1 VTGGISPAAG
11 RNENLRSD
19 RGCNSMDGR
28 FMIRILFI
36 DDDPQAQKTLSM
48 VLREEYNL
56 VSSLTAAEGLEV
68 LEKADPDVV
77 LLDINLPDRSG
88 LDVLDEILQRPE
100 APPVIML
107 TAYGDV
113 EFVKRAIRAGA
124 YDYILKPYTL
134 DHLEGTIRRAV
145 ENIALRRA
153 YFQSMTKQAFADPQ
167 AMDKLVGESRALRE
181 LKALIGRF
189 AAGDSPVLIQGESG
203 TGKEL
208 AAEAI
213 HRLSPRSEGPFE
225 AINCGA
231 IPETLV
237 EAELFGSEKG
247 AYTDATSRAG
257 RFERADGGTIFLD
270 EIGELPP
277 KAQSA
282 LLRVIEFKRI
292 HRVGGTRAIPLN
304 IRILSATNR
313 DLKKEVKTGRFRE
326 DLYYRINVL
335 FLPIP
340 PLRSRD
346 GDISLLCAYFLKAK
360 KADLRIQPQAVE
372 KLLSHHWPG
381 NVRELRNVIERA
393 AVLSEG
399 DEIRARD
406 IQFY

>member
-1 VTGGISPAAG
+1 
-11 RNENLRSD
+11 
-19 RGCNSMDGR
+19 
-28 FMIRILFI
+28 MIRILFI

-48 VLREEYNL
+48 VLQEHYNV
-56 VSSLTAAEGLEV
+56 VSALTAAEGLDV
-68 LEKADPDVV
+68 LNKTDPDVV
-77 LLDINLPDRSG
+77 LLDINLPDTSG
-88 LDVLDEILQRPE
+88 LDVLDEILRRPM

-107 TAYGDV
+107 TAFGKVD
-113 EFVKRAIRAGA
+113 FVKRAIQAGA

-153 YFQSMTKQAFADPQ
+153 YVQSAARSAGAAHPDSP
-167 AMDKLVGESRALRE
+167 AMGKLVGESRALKE

-213 HRLSPRSEGPFE
+213 HHLSPRKEGPFE

-257 RFERADGGTIFLD
+257 CFERADGGTIFLD

-277 KAQSA
+277 KAQIT
-282 LLRVIEFKRI
+282 LLRVLEFKRI
-292 HRVGGTRAIPLN
+292 HRVGGTRSIPLN

-313 DLKKEVKTGRFRE
+313 DLKKDVQAGRFRE

-335 FLPIP
+335 FLQVP

-346 GDISLLCAYFLKAK
+346 GDISLLCAYFLKQK
-360 KADLRIQPQAVE
+360 QADLRIHPQAVE
-372 KLLSHHWPG
+372 KLLSHPWPG

-393 AVLSEG
+393 AVLTEG

>member
-1 VTGGISPAAG
+1 MQYHKLGLA
-11 RNENLRSD
+11 
-19 RGCNSMDGR
+19 
-28 FMIRILFI
+28 MIRILFI
-36 DDDPQAQKTLSM
+36 DDDPQAQKTLST
-48 VLREEYNL
+48 VLREHYVF
-56 VSSLTAAEGLEV
+56 VSALTAAEGLEV
-68 LEKADPDVV
+68 MEKTDPDVV

-88 LDVLDEILQRPE
+88 LDLLDEMVQHPF

-107 TAYGDV
+107 TAYGKV
-113 EFVKRAIRAGA
+113 EFVKRAIQAGA

-134 DHLEGTIRRAV
+134 EHLEGTIRRAV

-153 YFQSMTKQAFADPQ
+153 YLQSMAGGVRGLSPDAPVLG
-167 AMDKLVGESRALRE
+167 KLIGESKALKE
-181 LKALIGRF
+181 LKTLIARF
-189 AAGDSPVLIQGESG
+189 APGDSPVLIQGESG

-213 HRLSPRSEGPFE
+213 HRLSPRKEGPFE

-257 RFERADGGTIFLD
+257 CFERADGGTIFLD

-277 KAQSA
+277 KAQIT

-313 DLKKEVKTGRFRE
+313 DLKEEVKAGRFRR

-335 FLPIP
+335 FLQVP
-340 PLRSRD
+340 PLRHRD
-346 GDISLLCAYFLKAK
+346 SDICVLCAYFLKDK
-360 KADLRIQPQAVE
+360 RTDLRIHPRAME
-372 KLLSHHWPG
+372 KLLTHSWPG

-399 DEIRARD
+399 DEIQARD

>member
-1 VTGGISPAAG
+1 VAGLHGRRTKKLALSPGIQYHNVGLA
-11 RNENLRSD
+11 
-19 RGCNSMDGR
+19 
-28 FMIRILFI
+28 MIRILFI
-36 DDDPQAQKTLSM
+36 DDDPQAQNILST
-48 VLREEYNL
+48 VLHDRHTV
-56 VSSLTAAEGLEV
+56 VSALTAAEGMDL
-68 LEKADPDVV
+68 LARADPDVV
-77 LLDINLPDRSG
+77 LLDISLPDRSG
-88 LDVLDEILQRPE
+88 LDLLDEIVQRPV

-107 TAYGDV
+107 TAFGEV
-113 EFVKRAIRAGA
+113 EFVKRAVLAGA

-145 ENIALRRA
+145 ENAALRRA
-153 YFQSMTKQAFADPQ
+153 YLQGLRNGVNADPW
-167 AMDKLVGESRALRE
+167 AASNLVGESRALKE
-181 LKALIGRF
+181 LRALIGRF
-189 AAGDSPVLIQGESG
+189 ATGDSPVLIQGESG

-213 HRLSPRSEGPFE
+213 HRLSPRKDGPFE

-231 IPETLV
+231 IPENLV

-247 AYTDATSRAG
+247 AFTDATSRAG
-257 RFERADGGTIFLD
+257 CFERADGGTILLD

-277 KAQSA
+277 KAQTT
-282 LLRVIEFKRI
+282 LLRVIEFKRV

-313 DLKKEVKTGRFRE
+313 DLKQEVRAGRFRE

-335 FLPIP
+335 FLHVP
-340 PLRSRD
+340 PLRDRD
-346 GDISLLCAYFLKAK
+346 GDIAVLCAYFLKAK
-360 KADLRIQPQAVE
+360 RTDLRIHPRALE
-372 KLLSHHWPG
+372 KLLSHSWPG

-399 DEIRARD
+399 DEIQARD

>member
-1 VTGGISPAAG
+1 
-11 RNENLRSD
+11 
-19 RGCNSMDGR
+19 
-28 FMIRILFI
+28 MIRILFI
-36 DDDPQAQKTLSM
+36 DDDPQAQKTLST
-48 VLREEYNL
+48 VLGERYVF
-56 VSSLTAAEGLEV
+56 VSALTAAEGQEV
-68 LEKADPDVV
+68 LEKTEPDVV

-88 LDVLDEILQRPE
+88 LDLLDEIVQRPF

-107 TAYGDV
+107 TAYGKV
-113 EFVKRAIRAGA
+113 EFVKRAIQAGA

-153 YFQSMTKQAFADPQ
+153 YVQGMASGARSDAPVLG
-167 AMDKLVGESRALRE
+167 KLVGESRALKE
-181 LKALIGRF
+181 LKTLIGRF

-208 AAEAI
+208 VAEAI
-213 HRLSPRSEGPFE
+213 HRLSPRKEGPFE

-257 RFERADGGTIFLD
+257 CFERADGGTILLD

-277 KAQSA
+277 KAQIT

-292 HRVGGTRAIPLN
+292 HRVGGTRPIPLN

-313 DLKKEVKTGRFRE
+313 DLKKEVKAGRFRR

-335 FLPIP
+335 FLQVP
-340 PLRSRD
+340 PLRHRD
-346 GDISLLCAYFLKAK
+346 SDISVLCAYFLKAK
-360 KADLRIQPQAVE
+360 RADLRIHPRAIE
-372 KLLSHHWPG
+372 KLLTHSWPG
-381 NVRELRNVIERA
+381 NIRELRNVIERA

-399 DEIRARD
+399 DEIRAQD

>member
-1 VTGGISPAAG
+1 MQYHYDAP
-11 RNENLRSD
+11 
-19 RGCNSMDGR
+19 
-28 FMIRILFI
+28 MIRILFI

-48 VLREEYNL
+48 VLQERYVFISAL
-56 VSSLTAAEGLEV
+56 SAAEGLNV
-68 LEKADPDVV
+68 LVKTDPDVV

-88 LDVLDEILQRPE
+88 LDLLDDILQRPL

-153 YFQSMTKQAFADPQ
+153 YVQSMTNRAFADPQ
-167 AMDKLVGESRALRE
+167 VMGKLVGESRALKE

-213 HRLSPRSEGPFE
+213 HRLSPRKEGPFE

-257 RFERADGGTIFLD
+257 RFERAEGGTVFLD

-277 KAQSA
+277 KAQST

-313 DLKKEVKTGRFRE
+313 DLKKEVEKGRFRE

-335 FLPIP
+335 LLQVP

-360 KADLRIQPQAVE
+360 KADLRIHPQAVE
-372 KLLSHHWPG
+372 KLLSHPWPG

-393 AVLSEG
+393 VVLSEG
-399 DEIRARD
+399 DEIRAQD

>member
-1 VTGGISPAAG
+1 MYGTV
-11 RNENLRSD
+11 
-19 RGCNSMDGR
+19 
-28 FMIRILFI
+28 MIRILFI

-48 VLREEYNL
+48 VLQERY
-56 VSSLTAAEGLEV
+56 VFISALTAAEGLEV
-68 LEKADPDVV
+68 LSKADPDVV
-77 LLDINLPDRSG
+77 LLDINLPDQSG
-88 LDVLDEILQRPE
+88 LDVLDEILQRPL

-107 TAYGDV
+107 TAYGEV

-145 ENIALRRA
+145 DNISLRRA
-153 YFQSMTKQAFADPQ
+153 YLQSAAASAGAAYVDPPVM
-167 AMDKLVGESRALRE
+167 AKLVGESRALKE

-213 HRLSPRSEGPFE
+213 HRLSPRREGPFE
-225 AINCGA
+225 AVNCGA

-257 RFERADGGTIFLD
+257 CFERAEAGTIFLD
-270 EIGELPP
+270 EIGDLPP
-277 KAQSA
+277 KAQTT
-282 LLRVIEFKRI
+282 LLRVLEFKRI
-292 HRVGGTRAIPLN
+292 HRVGGTRSIPLN

-313 DLKKEVKTGRFRE
+313 DLKKEVKAGRFRE

-335 FLPIP
+335 FLHVP
-340 PLRSRD
+340 PLRQRD
-346 GDISLLCAYFLKAK
+346 EDISLLCAYFLKANK
-360 KADLRIQPQAVE
+360 SDLRIHPQAIE
-372 KLLSHHWPG
+372 KLLSHSWPG

-393 AVLSEG
+393 AVLTEG

>member
-1 VTGGISPAAG
+1 MQYH
-11 RNENLRSD
+11 NL
-19 RGCNSMDGR
+19 GLA
-28 FMIRILFI
+28 MIRILFV
-36 DDDPQAQKTLSM
+36 DDDPKAQKILST
-48 VLREEYNL
+48 VLSEPYTV
-56 VSSLTAAEGLEV
+56 VSALTAAEGLQ
-68 LEKADPDVV
+68 LFAKTDPDVV

-88 LDVLDEILQRPE
+88 LDLLDEIVQRPL

-107 TAYGDV
+107 TAFGEI
-113 EFVKRAIRAGA
+113 EFVKRAIQAGA

-153 YFQSMTKQAFADPQ
+153 YLQSMRIEMSTDAWA
-167 AMDKLVGESRALRE
+167 AGNLVGESRALKE
-181 LKALIGRF
+181 LKALISRF

-213 HRLSPRSEGPFE
+213 HRLSPRKGGPFE

-231 IPETLV
+231 IPENLV

-247 AYTDATSRAG
+247 AFTDATSRAG
-257 RFERADGGTIFLD
+257 CFERADGGTIFLD

-277 KAQSA
+277 KAQIT
-282 LLRVIEFKRI
+282 LLRVIEFKRV

-313 DLKKEVKTGRFRE
+313 DLKEEMRAGRFRK

-335 FLPIP
+335 FLPVP
-340 PLRSRD
+340 PLRDRD
-346 GDISLLCAYFLKAK
+346 GDISILCAYFLKDK
-360 KADLRIQPQAVE
+360 RADLRIHPRAVE
-372 KLLSHHWPG
+372 KLLSHSWPG

-393 AVLSEG
+393 VVLSDG
-399 DEIRARD
+399 DEIQARD

>member
-1 VTGGISPAAG
+1 MQYY
-11 RNENLRSD
+11 NL
-19 RGCNSMDGR
+19 GLA
-28 FMIRILFI
+28 MIRILFV
-36 DDDPQAQKTLSM
+36 DDDPQAQKILST
-48 VLREEYNL
+48 VLHDTYTV
-56 VSSLTAAEGLEV
+56 VSALTAAEGLQ
-68 LEKADPDVV
+68 LLAKTDPDVV

-88 LDVLDEILQRPE
+88 LDLLEEIVQRPV

-107 TAYGDV
+107 TAFGEV
-113 EFVKRAIRAGA
+113 EFVKRAIQAGA

-153 YFQSMTKQAFADPQ
+153 YLQSMRNGVSTDSWAAGN
-167 AMDKLVGESRALRE
+167 LVGESRALRE

-189 AAGDSPVLIQGESG
+189 APGDSPVLIQGESG

-213 HRLSPRSEGPFE
+213 HRLSPRKDGPFE

-231 IPETLV
+231 IPENLV

-247 AYTDATSRAG
+247 AFTDATSRAG
-257 RFERADGGTIFLD
+257 CFERADGGTIFLD

-277 KAQSA
+277 KAQIT
-282 LLRVIEFKRI
+282 LLRVIEFKRVQ
-292 HRVGGTRAIPLN
+292 RVGGTRAIPLN

-313 DLKKEVKTGRFRE
+313 DLKEEVKAGRFRK

-335 FLPIP
+335 FLQVP
-340 PLRSRD
+340 PLRDRD
-346 GDISLLCAYFLKAK
+346 GDISVLCAYFLKAK
-360 KADLRIQPQAVE
+360 RADLRIHPRAVE
-372 KLLSHHWPG
+372 MLLSHSWPG

-399 DEIRARD
+399 DEIQARD

>member
-1 VTGGISPAAG
+1 MQYH
-11 RNENLRSD
+11 NL
-19 RGCNSMDGR
+19 GLA
-28 FMIRILFI
+28 MIRILFV
-36 DDDPQAQKTLSM
+36 DDDPQAQKTLSA
-48 VLREEYNL
+48 VLPEPYTV
-56 VSSLTAAEGLEV
+56 VSALSAAEGFEL
-68 LEKADPDVV
+68 LAKTDPDVV

-88 LDVLDEILQRPE
+88 LDLLDEIVQRPL

-107 TAYGDV
+107 TAFGEI
-113 EFVKRAIRAGA
+113 EFVKRAIQAGA

-153 YFQSMTKQAFADPQ
+153 YLQSMRIEMSTDAWA
-167 AMDKLVGESRALRE
+167 AGNLVGESRALKE
-181 LKALIGRF
+181 LKALISRF

-213 HRLSPRSEGPFE
+213 HRLSPRKGGPFE

-231 IPETLV
+231 IPENLV

-247 AYTDATSRAG
+247 AFTDATSRAG
-257 RFERADGGTIFLD
+257 CFERADGGTIFLD
-270 EIGELPP
+270 EIGELPQ
-277 KAQSA
+277 KAQIT
-282 LLRVIEFKRI
+282 LLRVIEFKRV

-313 DLKKEVKTGRFRE
+313 DLKEEVSTGRFRK

-335 FLPIP
+335 FLQVP
-340 PLRSRD
+340 PLRDRD
-346 GDISLLCAYFLKAK
+346 GDISVLCAYFLKAK
-360 KADLRIQPQAVE
+360 RADLRIHPRAVE
-372 KLLSHHWPG
+372 KLLSHSWPG
-381 NVRELRNVIERA
+381 NVRELHNVIERA
-393 AVLSEG
+393 VVLSDG
-399 DEIRARD
+399 DEIHARD

>member
-1 VTGGISPAAG
+1 VAGLHGRRTKKLALSPGIQYHNVGLA
-11 RNENLRSD
+11 
-19 RGCNSMDGR
+19 
-28 FMIRILFI
+28 MIRILFI
-36 DDDPQAQKTLSM
+36 DDDPQAQNILST
-48 VLREEYNL
+48 VLHDRHTV
-56 VSSLTAAEGLEV
+56 VSALTAAEGMDL
-68 LEKADPDVV
+68 LARADPDVV
-77 LLDINLPDRSG
+77 LLDISLPDRSG
-88 LDVLDEILQRPE
+88 LDLLDEIVQRPV

-107 TAYGDV
+107 TAFGEV
-113 EFVKRAIRAGA
+113 EFVKRAVLAGA

-145 ENIALRRA
+145 ENAALRRA
-153 YFQSMTKQAFADPQ
+153 YLQGLRNGVNADPW
-167 AMDKLVGESRALRE
+167 AASNLVGESRALKE
-181 LKALIGRF
+181 LRALIGRF
-189 AAGDSPVLIQGESG
+189 ATGDSPVLIQGESG

-213 HRLSPRSEGPFE
+213 HRLSPRKDGPFE

-231 IPETLV
+231 IPENLV

-247 AYTDATSRAG
+247 AFTDATSRAG
-257 RFERADGGTIFLD
+257 CFERADGGTILLD

-277 KAQSA
+277 KAQTT
-282 LLRVIEFKRI
+282 LLRVIEFKRV

-313 DLKKEVKTGRFRE
+313 DLKQEVRAGRFRE

-335 FLPIP
+335 FLQVP
-340 PLRSRD
+340 PLRDRD
-346 GDISLLCAYFLKAK
+346 GDIAVLCAYFLKAK
-360 KADLRIQPQAVE
+360 RTDLRIHPRALE
-372 KLLSHHWPG
+372 KLLSHSWPG

-399 DEIRARD
+399 DEIQARD

>member
-1 VTGGISPAAG
+1 MQYH
-11 RNENLRSD
+11 NL
-19 RGCNSMDGR
+19 GLV
-28 FMIRILFI
+28 MIRILFV
-36 DDDPQAQKTLSM
+36 DDDPKAQKILST
-48 VLREEYNL
+48 VLPEPYTV
-56 VSSLTAAEGLEV
+56 VSALSAAEGLE
-68 LEKADPDVV
+68 LFAKTDPDVV

-88 LDVLDEILQRPE
+88 LDLLDEIVQRPL

-107 TAYGDV
+107 TAFGEI
-113 EFVKRAIRAGA
+113 EFVKRAIQAGA

-145 ENIALRRA
+145 ENIALRRD
-153 YFQSMTKQAFADPQ
+153 YLQSMRIEMNTDAWA
-167 AMDKLVGESRALRE
+167 AGNLVGESRALKE

-213 HRLSPRSEGPFE
+213 HRLSPRKGGPFE

-231 IPETLV
+231 IPENLV

-247 AYTDATSRAG
+247 AFTDATSRAG
-257 RFERADGGTIFLD
+257 CFERADGGTIFLD

-277 KAQSA
+277 KAQIT
-282 LLRVIEFKRI
+282 LLRVIEFKRV

-313 DLKKEVKTGRFRE
+313 DLKEEVRTGRFRK

-335 FLPIP
+335 FLQVP
-340 PLRSRD
+340 PLRDRD
-346 GDISLLCAYFLKAK
+346 GDISVLCAYFLKAK
-360 KADLRIQPQAVE
+360 RADLRIHPRAVE
-372 KLLSHHWPG
+372 KLLSHSWPG

-393 AVLSEG
+393 AVLSDG
-399 DEIRARD
+399 DEIQARD

>member
-1 VTGGISPAAG
+1 
-11 RNENLRSD
+11 
-19 RGCNSMDGR
+19 
-28 FMIRILFI
+28 MIRILFI

-48 VLREEYNL
+48 VLQERY
-56 VSSLTAAEGLEV
+56 VFISALTAAEGLDV
-68 LEKADPDVV
+68 LNKTDPDVV
-77 LLDINLPDRSG
+77 LLDINLPDGSG
-88 LDVLDEILQRPE
+88 LDVLDEILKQPL

-107 TAYGDV
+107 TAYGEV

-153 YFQSMTKQAFADPQ
+153 YVQSAAGTAGTVHANPQ
-167 AMDKLVGESRALRE
+167 AMGKLVGESRALKG

-213 HRLSPRSEGPFE
+213 HRLSPRREGPFE

-257 RFERADGGTIFLD
+257 CFERADGGTIFLD

-277 KAQSA
+277 KAQTT
-282 LLRVIEFKRI
+282 LLRVLEFKRI
-292 HRVGGTRAIPLN
+292 QRVGGTRSIPLN

-313 DLKKEVKTGRFRE
+313 DLKTEVKTGRFRE

-335 FLPIP
+335 VLHVP
-340 PLRSRD
+340 PLRKRD
-346 GDISLLCAYFLKAK
+346 GDISLLCAYFLKAEHS
-360 KADLRIQPQAVE
+360 DLRIHPQAVE
-372 KLLSHHWPG
+372 KLLSHSWPG

-393 AVLSEG
+393 AVLTEG
-399 DEIRARD
+399 DEIQARD

>member
-1 VTGGISPAAG
+1 
-11 RNENLRSD
+11 
-19 RGCNSMDGR
+19 
-28 FMIRILFI
+28 MIRILFI
-36 DDDPQAQKTLSM
+36 DDDPQAQKTLST
-48 VLREEYNL
+48 VLQEQYVFTSALN
-56 VSSLTAAEGLEV
+56 AAEGLD
-68 LEKADPDVV
+68 LLNKTDPDVV

-88 LDVLDEILQRPE
+88 LDLLDDILQRPL

-107 TAYGDV
+107 TAYGKV
-113 EFVKRAIRAGA
+113 EFVKRAIQAGA

-153 YFQSMTKQAFADPQ
+153 YDQSGRNAACADPQ
-167 AMDKLVGESRALRE
+167 AMDRLVGESRALRE
-181 LKALIGRF
+181 LKTLIGRF
-189 AAGDSPVLIQGESG
+189 AGGDSPVLIQGESG

-213 HRLSPRSEGPFE
+213 HRLSPRRQGPFH

-247 AYTDATSRAG
+247 AYTDATTRAG
-257 RFERADGGTIFLD
+257 SFERADGGTIFLD

-277 KAQSA
+277 RAQIT

-292 HRVGGTRAIPLN
+292 HRVGGTRSIPLN
-304 IRILSATNR
+304 IRILSASNR
-313 DLKKEVKTGRFRE
+313 DLKKEVKAGRFRE
-326 DLYYRINVL
+326 DLYYRVNVL
-335 FLPIP
+335 FLDIP

-346 GDISLLCAYFLKAK
+346 GDISLLSAHFLKAK
-360 KADLRIQPQAVE
+360 NADLRLHPQAVE
-372 KLLSHHWPG
+372 KLLSHSWPG

-393 AVLSEG
+393 AALSEG
-399 DEIRARD
+399 GEIRARN

>member
-1 VTGGISPAAG
+1 MQYH
-11 RNENLRSD
+11 NL
-19 RGCNSMDGR
+19 GLA
-28 FMIRILFI
+28 MIRILFV
-36 DDDPQAQKTLSM
+36 DDDPKAQKILST
-48 VLREEYNL
+48 VLPEPYTV
-56 VSSLTAAEGLEV
+56 VSALTAAEGLQ
-68 LEKADPDVV
+68 LFAKTDPDVV

-88 LDVLDEILQRPE
+88 LDLLDEIVQRPL

-107 TAYGDV
+107 TAFGEI
-113 EFVKRAIRAGA
+113 EFVKRAIQAGA

-145 ENIALRRA
+145 ENIALRRD
-153 YFQSMTKQAFADPQ
+153 YLQSMRIEMNTDAWA
-167 AMDKLVGESRALRE
+167 AGNLVGESRALKE
-181 LKALIGRF
+181 VKALIGRF

-213 HRLSPRSEGPFE
+213 HRLSPRKGGPFE

-231 IPETLV
+231 IPENLV

-247 AYTDATSRAG
+247 AFTDATSRAG
-257 RFERADGGTIFLD
+257 CFERADGGTIFLD

-277 KAQSA
+277 KAQIT
-282 LLRVIEFKRI
+282 LLRVIEFKRV

-313 DLKKEVKTGRFRE
+313 DLKEEVRTGRFRK

-335 FLPIP
+335 FLQVP
-340 PLRSRD
+340 PLRDRD
-346 GDISLLCAYFLKAK
+346 GDISVLCAYFLKAK
-360 KADLRIQPQAVE
+360 RADLRIHPRAVE
-372 KLLSHHWPG
+372 KLLSHSWPG

-393 AVLSEG
+393 AVLSDG
-399 DEIRARD
+399 DEIQARD

>member
-1 VTGGISPAAG
+1 MYWIVQK
-11 RNENLRSD
+11 NLRSN
-19 RGCNSMDGR
+19 RGWHSIINAH
-28 FMIRILFI
+28 MIRILFI

-48 VLREEYNL
+48 VMGERYTV
-56 VSSLTAAEGLEV
+56 VSALSAAEGLE
-68 LEKADPDVV
+68 AFARTDPDVV
-77 LLDINLPDRSG
+77 LLDINLPDLSG
-88 LDVLDEILQRPE
+88 LDLLDEIVQRPL

-107 TAYGDV
+107 TAYGEVD
-113 EFVKRAIRAGA
+113 FVKRAIQTGA

-145 ENIALRRA
+145 ENIGLRRA
-153 YFQSMTKQAFADPQ
+153 YLQSLQNGANADPW
-167 AMDKLVGESRALRE
+167 AASSLVGESRALKE
-181 LKALIGRF
+181 LKTLIGRF

-213 HRLSPRSEGPFE
+213 HRLSPRKDGPFE

-231 IPETLV
+231 IPENLV

-247 AYTDATSRAG
+247 AFTDAVSRAG
-257 RFERADGGTIFLD
+257 CFERAAGGTIFLD

-277 KAQSA
+277 KAQIT
-282 LLRVIEFKRI
+282 LLRVIEFKRVQ
-292 HRVGGTRAIPLN
+292 RVGGTRAIPLN

-313 DLKKEVKTGRFRE
+313 DLKQEVKTGRFRE
-326 DLYYRINVL
+326 DLFYRINVL
-335 FLPIP
+335 FLQVP
-340 PLRSRD
+340 PLRDRD
-346 GDISLLCAYFLKAK
+346 GDISVLCAYFLKAK
-360 KADLRIQPQAVE
+360 RADLRIHPRAIE
-372 KLLSHHWPG
+372 KLQSHCWPG

-393 AVLSEG
+393 SVLSEG